1 MFYKDHNFINIYC
14 CMKQFFFCCISIS
27 QDKNSPLKI
36 GVIGLTHSHVGW
48 VFDSNN
54 KGNIEIIGIV
64 EPNLDLAKRYSKAF
78 NFSLDLVYSSMD
90 EMFEHINPE
99 AVTSFG
105 TTYEHLEVVKK
116 AAPKGIHVMVEK
128 PMAVSVDHAIKM
140 QELAN
145 KHDIHLITNYETTWY
160 PTTHKAFDLI
170 KNKNAIGDLRKIMLH
185 YGHKGP
191 KKIGINDEFLEWLTD
206 PVLNGGGADFDF
218 GCYGANILTWIMDG
232 KKPNSV
238 TAITK
243 QLQAENNP
251 KVNDESIILLEYDSL
266 VAVIQ
271 ASWNWPIARKDM
283 EIYGL
288 KGAIY
293 ADNRNDLR
301 IRISEGYDEF
311 SESRMKLEEMP
322 IPYNDPFLLLT
333 ALVRDEIKLKN
344 YDLNSLENNMIV
356 VEILEAARTSAK
368 EKKTVFLD

>member
-1 MFYKDHNFINIYC
+1 MKLKTILLILILKGFFYNHSEEK
-14 CMKQFFFCCISIS
+14 S
-27 QDKNSPLKI
+27 SPLEI
-36 GVIGLTHSHVGW
+36 AVIGLTHSHVGW

-78 NFSLDLVYSSMD
+78 NFSMDLVYSSMD
-90 EMFEHINPE
+90 KMLKQISPK

-128 PMAVSVDHAIKM
+128 PLAVSVDHATKM

-170 KNKNAIGDLRKIMLH
+170 KNKNIIGELRKIMLN

-206 PVLNGGGADFDF
+206 PSLNGGGADFDF
-218 GCYGANILTWIMDG
+218 GCYGANILTWIMG
-232 KKPNSV
+232 GEKPKSV

-251 KVNDESIILLEYDSL
+251 EVNDESIILLEYESV

-301 IRISEGYDEF
+301 IKISEGYDEF
-311 SESRMKLEEMP
+311 SESTMSLEEMP
-322 IPYNDPFLLLT
+322 TPFNDPFLLLT
-333 ALVRDEIKLKN
+333 ALVRNEIKLKN
-344 YDLNSLENNMIV
+344 YDLNSLENNMVV
-356 VEILEAARTSAK
+356 VEILDAARRSAK
-368 EKKTVFLD
+368 EKKTVFLY

>member
-1 MFYKDHNFINIYC
+1 MKFKTILLILIITGFYYNYSE
-14 CMKQFFFCCISIS
+14 KQSKRLEIA
-27 QDKNSPLKI
+27 
-36 GVIGLTHSHVGW
+36 VIGLTHSHVGW

-78 NFSLDLVYSSMD
+78 NFSMDLVYSSMD
-90 EMFEHINPE
+90 EMFEYINPE

-105 TTYEHLEVVKK
+105 TTYEHLEVVTK

-140 QELAN
+140 QELAS

-218 GCYGANILTWIMDG
+218 GCYGANILTWIMNG
-232 KKPNSV
+232 EKPNSV

-251 KVNDESIILLEYDSL
+251 EVNDESIILLEYDSL

-271 ASWNWPIARKDM
+271 GSWNWPIARKDM

-322 IPYNDPFLLLT
+322 TPYNDPFLLLT

-344 YDLNSLENNMIV
+344 YDLNSLENNVVV
-356 VEILEAARTSAK
+356 VEILDAARTSAK
-368 EKKTVFLD
+368 EKRTVFLD

>member
-1 MFYKDHNFINIYC
+1 MKLKAIISSVLCFIV
-14 CMKQFFFCCISIS
+14 FFSFS
-27 QDKNSPLKI
+27 QAKNSPLKI

-54 KGNIEIIGIV
+54 KDNIQIIGIV

-78 NFSLDLVYSSMD
+78 NFSLDLVYSSME
-90 EMFEHINPE
+90 EMLEQINPE

-105 TTYEHLEVVKK
+105 TTYEHLEVVTK

-140 QELAN
+140 EELAN

-191 KKIGINDEFLEWLTD
+191 KKIGINNEFLEWLTD
-206 PVLNGGGADFDF
+206 PSLNGGGADFDF
-218 GCYGANILTWIMDG
+218 GCYGLNILTWIMDG
-232 KKPNSV
+232 EKPNSV

-311 SESRMKLEEMP
+311 SESSMSLEEMP
-322 IPYNDPFLLLT
+322 IPFNDPFLLLT
-333 ALVRDEIKLKN
+333 ALVRNEIKLKK

-356 VEILEAARTSAK
+356 VEILDAARTSAK

>member
-1 MFYKDHNFINIYC
+1 
-14 CMKQFFFCCISIS
+14 MKFKTILMMLIIMGLY
-27 QDKNSPLKI
+27 DNSSVKQLKPLEI
-36 GVIGLTHSHVGW
+36 AVIGLTHSHVGW

-54 KGNIEIIGIV
+54 KGNVEIIGIV
-64 EPNLDLAKRYSKAF
+64 EPNLDLAERYSKAF
-78 NFSLDLVYSSMD
+78 DFSLDLVYSSMD
-90 EMFEHINPE
+90 EMFSQINPE

-105 TTYEHLEVVKK
+105 MTYEHLEVVKK
-116 AAPKGIHVMVEK
+116 AAPKGVHVMVEK
-128 PMAVSVDHAIKM
+128 PMAVSFDHAKKM

-145 KHDIHLITNYETTWY
+145 KYGIHLITNYETTWY

-170 KNKNAIGDLRKIMLH
+170 KNKNVIGDLRKIMLH

-206 PVLNGGGADFDF
+206 PLMNGGGADFDF
-218 GCYGANILTWIMDG
+218 GCYGANVLTWIMNG
-232 KKPNSV
+232 EKPNSV

-251 KVNDESIILLEYDSL
+251 DVNDESIIILEYDSL

-288 KGAIY
+288 KGVIY

-301 IRISEGYDEF
+301 IRISEGYNEF
-311 SESRMKLEEMP
+311 SETAVKLEEMP
-322 IPYNDPFLLLT
+322 MPFNDPFLLLT
-333 ALVRDEIKLKN
+333 GLVRNEIKLKN
-344 YDLNSLENNMIV
+344 YDLNSLENNMV
-356 VEILEAARTSAK
+356 VIEILDAARISAK
-368 EKKTVFLD
+368 EKKTVFIN